1 MFRTMRGISRAGSAC
16 AATGLAAVAVI
27 GMSPAAY
34 ADQGGLRFQGAVK
47 ETKGDVTL
55 KGRGTFS
62 TELMV
67 LSTGGPQ
74 SPELLVYC
82 IDLETQLQRNADYRE
97 GTWAESWL
105 KDTAKVAKINW
116 VLNHS
121 YPKVKD
127 LDALA
132 KSAGFKP
139 HKGLSA
145 QEAVEA
151 TQAAIWHYA
160 NGADLSDWWNDD
172 DVVNLYDYLTGK
184 ANSGDANEP
193 GASLSLTP
201 STVSGKDGD
210 TPGVGPVTV
219 KTTGTEPVAV
229 KLDGK
234 PAEGVQLVDKSG
246 NPVNSAADGTELY
259 VKVPKSQ
266 KPGEAKISATTK
278 AGVNIGRV
286 FLGESRKQTQTLIA
300 AGSQPFSTSASATVK
315 WTHQAVPVPSAAFK
329 EDCVEGGVA
338 VTLKNTGDGPADF
351 TVNGKKVTVPGDSE
365 KRDFVKV
372 AEDTAYS
379 IKVTGPGGFSETF
392 ANTLDCVETPTE
404 PTTPPTTAPA
414 TTAPATTAPATTA
427 PATTAPPT
435 EAPTTKAPE
444 TSAPPTSAPATS
456 KPATEPATS
465 APATSAPATS
475 AAPATT
481 SSAPATEASPS
492 GSKPPAKPI
501 VDGGSS
507 PEIEVPW
514 LPVSNS
520 KDLAETGGN
529 DSNTALIAGAAGAL
543 LLAGGGAVV
552 LSRRRGRHQS

>member
-47 ETKGDVTL
+47 KTTGDVTL

-82 IDLETQLQRNADYRE
+82 IDLDTPLRPSVDYRE

-121 YPKVKD
+121 YPKVND

-132 KSAGFKP
+132 KAAGVKP
-139 HKGLSA
+139 HKGLTPE
-145 QEAVEA
+145 EAVEA

-160 NGADLSDWWNDD
+160 NGAELSDWWNDD
-172 DVVNLYDYLTGK
+172 DVIGLYDYLTGK
-184 ANSGDANEP
+184 ANTGDANEP

-201 STVSGKDGD
+201 STVAGKDGD

-219 KTTGTEPVAV
+219 KTTGTEPVDV

-234 PAEGVQLVDKSG
+234 PADNVQLVDKAG
-246 NPVNSAADGTELY
+246 NPVNKVANGTDLY

-266 KPGEAKISATTK
+266 KPGEVKISATTK
-278 AGVNIGRV
+278 AGVNVGRV
-286 FLGESRKQTQTLIA
+286 FLGESRQQTQTLIA
-300 AGSQPFSTSASATVK
+300 AGSQPFTTSASATVK

-338 VTLKNTGDGPADF
+338 ITLKNTGDGPAEF
-351 TVNGKKVTVPGDSE
+351 NVNGHTITVPGDSE

-392 ANTLDCVETPTE
+392 ANTLDCIAPPTE
-404 PTTPPTTAPA
+404 PTTPPTTSAPA
-414 TTAPATTAPATTA
+414 TSAPATSAPATTA

-435 EAPTTKAPE
+435 EEPTTKAPE
-444 TSAPPTSAPATS
+444 TSAPPTSAPATT
-456 KPATEPATS
+456 KPATEEPATTP
-465 APATSAPATS
+465 PATSAPATS

-481 SSAPATEASPS
+481 SAPATEASPS
-492 GSKPPAKPI
+492 GTKPPAKPI
-501 VDGGSS
+501 VDGTA

-514 LPVSNS
+514 LPVSSS

-529 DSNTALIAGAAGAL
+529 DSNTGLIVGAAAAL
-543 LLAGGGAVV
+543 VLAGGGAVV

>member
-1 MFRTMRGISRAGSAC
+1 MRGISRAGSAC

-34 ADQGGLRFQGAVK
+34 ADQGGMRFQGAVK
-47 ETKGDVTL
+47 NTRGDVTL
-55 KGRGTFS
+55 KGRGTIS

-121 YPKVKD
+121 YPKVND
-127 LDALA
+127 LGALA

-139 HKGLSA
+139 SKGLSA
-145 QEAVEA
+145 EEAVEA

-172 DVVNLYDYLTGK
+172 DVVKLYDYLTGK

-201 STVSGKDGD
+201 GTVSGKDGD

-234 PAEGVQLVDKSG
+234 PADGVQLVDKSG

-286 FLGESRKQTQTLIA
+286 FLGDSRKQTQTLIA

-365 KRDFVKV
+365 KREFVKV
-372 AEDTAYS
+372 AEDTAYNV
-379 IKVTGPGGFSETF
+379 KVTGPGGFSETF
-392 ANTLDCVETPTE
+392 ADTLDCIEPGPTE

-444 TSAPPTSAPATS
+444 TSEPPTTAPATTSAPATS
-456 KPATEPATS
+456 APATS

-501 VDGGSS
+501 VDGGTS